1 MDRFIGLIVNDT
13 GDAREDLSR
22 LWCTFLRKG
31 QFPIVAK
38 YRGTVIMIATSD
50 RENVKLEGQIQ
61 GEQGAWVLY
70 VN

>member
-1 MDRFIGLIVNDT
+1 M
-13 GDAREDLSR
+13 REDVH
-22 LWCTFLRKG
+22 G
-31 QFPIVAK
+31 QHLHVVKTKSGQVYALH
-38 YRGTVIMIATSD
+38 GTEDAIKQLEATSD